1 MGSTIFVID
10 SSPAVHRMVE
20 QISAP
25 EGHKVM
31 GFSDGPSALDAAR
44 KLSPA
49 LVIADYHLEKI
60 TFSGFCK
67 EIGRQDSLAE
77 TLIVS
82 MVDGSD
88 RLDESKL
95 RSLGV
100 RAFLKKPLQREQ
112 LLDTIKGILNGAA
125 GTSARRET
133 SKNTDV
139 APCLHGNGR

>member
-49 LVIADYHLEKI
+49 LVIADYYAHI
-60 TFSGFCK
+60 GGFLT
-67 EIGRQDSLAE
+67 GLLLGAW
-77 TLIVS
+77 VP
-82 MVDGSD
+82 VDPAGD
-88 RLDESKL
+88 RLLEPQVEEAEA
-95 RSLGV
+95 GY
-100 RAFLKKPLQREQ
+100 
-112 LLDTIKGILNGAA
+112 AA
-125 GTSARRET
+125 GDSAAGAQPPTLPR
-133 SKNTDV
+133 
-139 APCLHGNGR
+139 